1 MPYPGIAW
9 PPVVGT
15 HVWVK
20 VSGLLGKVIAVEGP
34 AHHQRF
40 IVAVLTP
47 VPSRWSC
54 ELGDLDPVHW
64 PSARPTEGRS

>member
-1 MPYPGIAW
+1 MTHPGIAW

-20 VSGLLGKVIAVEGP
+20 EGGGLGTVVAIEGTGEDR
-34 AHHQRF
+34 RF

-47 VPSRWSC
+47 IPSERSC
-54 ELGDLDPVHW
+54 ALGDLGPVSW
-64 PSARPTEGRS
+64 PSARPTGERD